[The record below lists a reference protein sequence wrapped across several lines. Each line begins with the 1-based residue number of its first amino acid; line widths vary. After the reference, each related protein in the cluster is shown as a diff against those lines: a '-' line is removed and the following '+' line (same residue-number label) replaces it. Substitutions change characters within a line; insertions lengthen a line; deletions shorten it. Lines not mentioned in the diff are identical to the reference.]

1 MEDDLERAGSLWTRV
16 VEGKKEARNLFKDI
30 FNTHISKL
38 VSKLDVGIIG
48 DGVVRVV
55 S

>member
-1 MEDDLERAGSLWTRV
+1 MEDDLERVGSLWIRV
-16 VEGKKEARNLFKDI
+16 VEGKKEVRNLFKDI
-30 FNTHISKL
+30 FNIYILKL

-55 S
+55 F